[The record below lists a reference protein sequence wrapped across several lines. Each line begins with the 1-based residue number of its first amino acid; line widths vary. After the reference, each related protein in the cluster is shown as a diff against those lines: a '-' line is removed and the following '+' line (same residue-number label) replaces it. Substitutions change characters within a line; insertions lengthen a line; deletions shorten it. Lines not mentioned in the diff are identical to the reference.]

1 MKSLNTFSGV
11 WRCIQRLHQI
21 HPYEVETIFQRVGIA
36 KSLLTNQNVSIPVE
50 ILLNFVIEAQT
61 VFKDELVSI
70 NFGRMAQVRPNYGEA
85 FGLVFV
91 YSKNL
96 QQGLKLLQ
104 SFINTELE
112 GLNFLIIEEKNHIKI
127 QSVVDP
133 KIKNPSIYENL
144 GLSILASFIRS
155 KRFQIKQ
162 INTKTVTQI
171 DDIKEKSVFNCPVF
185 TSCEETSLLIS
196 KKNYLKKNSLS
207 NPNLVNYLSTILEAK
222 ANNMTSKI
230 SLTEKVE
237 RLMNN
242 YENHFNLINIQD
254 VSIHL
259 GLSTNSLRNQLL
271 KENTTFR
278 KVLNNFKLSK
288 SKNLLNGGLSVKVIS
303 YQLGYADPSSFVRW
317 FIGQTDLTPSAYKLL
332 FKVKVLADL
341 HYRQKQ

>member
-1 MKSLNTFSGV
+1 MNTFSGV

-50 ILLNFVIEAQT
+50 ILLNFVIDAQT

-133 KIKNPSIYENL
+133 KIKHPSIYENL

>member
-1 MKSLNTFSGV
+1 
-11 WRCIQRLHQI
+11 
-21 HPYEVETIFQRVGIA
+21 VETIFQRVGIA

-50 ILLNFVIEAQT
+50 ILLNFVIDAQT

-171 DDIKEKSVFNCPVF
+171 DEIKEKSVFNCPVF

>member
-1 MKSLNTFSGV
+1 MNTFSGV

-36 KSLLTNQNVSIPVE
+36 KRLLTNQNVSIPVE
-50 ILLNFVIEAQT
+50 ILLNFVIDAQT

-222 ANNMTSKI
+222 TNNMTSKI

>member
-1 MKSLNTFSGV
+1 MNTFSGV

-50 ILLNFVIEAQT
+50 ILLNFVIDAQT

-185 TSCEETSLLIS
+185 TSSEETSLLIS

-259 GLSTNSLRNQLL
+259 GLSKNSLRNQLL

>member
-1 MKSLNTFSGV
+1 MNTFSGV

-50 ILLNFVIEAQT
+50 ILLNFVIDAQT

-104 SFINTELE
+104 SYINTELE

-127 QSVVDP
+127 QSVVNP
-133 KIKNPSIYENL
+133 KIKHPSIYENL

-171 DDIKEKSVFNCPVF
+171 DDIKEKSVFNCPVY

-254 VSIHL
+254 VSTHL

>member
-1 MKSLNTFSGV
+1 MNTFSGV

-50 ILLNFVIEAQT
+50 ILLNFVIDAQT

-162 INTKTVTQI
+162 INTKTVTQKE
-171 DDIKEKSVFNCPVF
+171 DIKEKSVFNCPVF

-222 ANNMTSKI
+222 VNNMTSQI

-259 GLSTNSLRNQLL
+259 GLSTNSLRNQLQ

-278 KVLNNFKLSK
+278 MVLNNFKLSK

>member
-1 MKSLNTFSGV
+1 MNTFSGV

-50 ILLNFVIEAQT
+50 ILLNFVIDAQT

-162 INTKTVTQI
+162 INTKTVTQM

-259 GLSTNSLRNQLL
+259 GLSKNSLRNQLL

>member
-1 MKSLNTFSGV
+1 MNTFSGV

-21 HPYEVETIFQRVGIA
+21 HPYEVETIFQRVGIE
-36 KSLLTNQNVSIPVE
+36 KRLLTNQNVSIPVE
-50 ILLNFVIEAQT
+50 ILLNFVIDAQT

>member
-1 MKSLNTFSGV
+1 MNTFSGV

-50 ILLNFVIEAQT
+50 ILLNFVIDAQT

-104 SFINTELE
+104 SYINTELE

-127 QSVVDP
+127 QSVVNP
-133 KIKNPSIYENL
+133 KIKHPSIYENL

>member
-1 MKSLNTFSGV
+1 
-11 WRCIQRLHQI
+11 
-21 HPYEVETIFQRVGIA
+21 VETIFQRVGIA

-50 ILLNFVIEAQT
+50 ILLNFVIDAQT

-222 ANNMTSKI
+222 TNNMTSKI

>member
-1 MKSLNTFSGV
+1 MNTFSGV

-21 HPYEVETIFQRVGIA
+21 HPYEVETIFKRVGIA

-104 SFINTELE
+104 SYINTELE

-127 QSVVDP
+127 QSVVNP
-133 KIKNPSIYENL
+133 KIKHPSIYENL

-171 DDIKEKSVFNCPVF
+171 DDIKEKSVFNCPVY

-222 ANNMTSKI
+222 AHDMTSKI

-254 VSIHL
+254 VSTHL

-271 KENTTFR
+271 KENTSFR

-288 SKNLLNGGLSVKVIS
+288 SKNLLNGGFSVKVIS

>member
-1 MKSLNTFSGV
+1 MNTFSGV

-21 HPYEVETIFQRVGIA
+21 HPYEVETIFQRVGIE
-36 KSLLTNQNVSIPVE
+36 KRLLTNQNVSIPVE
-50 ILLNFVIEAQT
+50 ILLNFVIDAQT

-222 ANNMTSKI
+222 TNNMTSKI

-259 GLSTNSLRNQLL
+259 GLSKNSLRNQLL

>member
-1 MKSLNTFSGV
+1 MNTFSGV

-21 HPYEVETIFQRVGIA
+21 HPYEVETIFKRVGIE

-50 ILLNFVIEAQT
+50 ILLNFVIDAQT

>member
-1 MKSLNTFSGV
+1 MNTFSGV

-21 HPYEVETIFQRVGIA
+21 HPYEVETIFQRVGIE
-36 KSLLTNQNVSIPVE
+36 KRLLTNQNVSIPVE
-50 ILLNFVIEAQT
+50 ILLNFVIDAQT

-127 QSVVDP
+127 QSVVAP

>member
-1 MKSLNTFSGV
+1 MNTFSGV

-50 ILLNFVIEAQT
+50 ILLNFVIDAQT

-70 NFGRMAQVRPNYGEA
+70 NFGRIAQVRPNYGEA